1 MRSFPLTTGSP
12 GNCTYLGLRNGKDTD
27 ILPFAYFFFKVKFD
41 GLTDICHQ
49 LIESLSL
56 RENIDT
62 DAPAA
67 PVFAIRINFEFDEHK
82 STSVIWYCTVL
93 HEER

>member
-1 MRSFPLTTGSP
+1 MKPDSF
-12 GNCTYLGLRNGKDTD
+12 TD
-27 ILPFAYFFFKVKFD
+27 IY
-41 GLTDICHQ
+41 HQ

-67 PVFAIRINFEFDEHK
+67 PVFAIRIDFEFNEHE
-82 STSVIWYCTVL
+82 STTVIWVM
-93 HEER
+93 